1 MRADDGGGN
10 REVEASKARRPRA
23 YAAIDLGTNNC
34 RLLVAQP
41 VPEGG
46 FRVIDSFSRI
56 VRLGEGVAQTGTL
69 SEDAMTRTVAALKI
83 IAKRLKRH
91 GRVPLRA
98 IATEAC
104 RRANNADA
112 LVARVEEEAGI
123 TLEIVSEQEEARLAA
138 VGCAPL
144 VGRDYDGALV
154 FDIGGGSTEIIWL
167 RRNGK
172 YLETAFAASVPVGV
186 VGLSEG
192 GGDYT
197 RMLGEVVPIFADV
210 ARAMTKA
217 AGPFPVDTNHLLGTS
232 GTVTTLAG
240 VSLGLSR
247 YDRRK
252 IDGSW
257 HDSARL
263 AEVVERLVALTPAER
278 ARMPCVGPQRADLMT
293 AGCAAFT
300 AIQLQWPCVR
310 LRVADR
316 GLREGILRE
325 LMRVKS
331 PKSPDTGTT
340 DASIV
345 APLRSKS

>member
-1 MRADDGGGN
+1 MRVDDGGGSG
-10 REVEASKARRPRA
+10 EVGAAKARRRPA

-34 RLLVAQP
+34 RLLVAETSQAD
-41 VPEGG
+41 G

-56 VRLGEGVAQTGTL
+56 VRLGEGVARTGTL

-91 GRVPLRA
+91 GRMPLRA

-104 RRANNADA
+104 RRAGNANA

-138 VGCAPL
+138 IGCAPL

-167 RRNGK
+167 RRNGHD
-172 YLETAFAASVPVGV
+172 LETAFAASVPVGV
-186 VGLSEG
+186 VGLNES
-192 GGDYT
+192 GGDYA
-197 RMLGEVVPIFADV
+197 RLLGDVVPVFAEV
-210 ARAMTKA
+210 ARAMTKM
-217 AGPFPVDTNHLLGTS
+217 AGSFPLETHHLLGTS

-240 VSLGLSR
+240 VALELTR

-263 AEVVERLVALTPAER
+263 AAVVEKLIALTPAER

-300 AIQLQWPCVR
+300 AIQLQWPCTR

-325 LMRVKS
+325 LMRAKTAK
-331 PKSPDTGTT
+331 PPDSSTTG
-340 DASIV
+340 ASIV
-345 APLRSKS
+345 APLRSSR

>member
-1 MRADDGGGN
+1 MRADGGDEHKAERG
-10 REVEASKARRPRA
+10 RARRTA
-23 YAAIDLGTNNC
+23 YAAVDLGTNNC
-34 RLLVAQP
+34 RLLVASP
-41 VPEGG
+41 TRAGSV
-46 FRVIDSFSRI
+46 RVVDSFSRI
-56 VRLGEGVAQTGTL
+56 VRLGEGVASSGGL
-69 SEDAMTRTVAALKI
+69 SEDAMTRTVEALKI

-91 GRVPLRA
+91 GAVPLRA

-104 RRANNADA
+104 RRARNADT
-112 LVARVEEEAGI
+112 LIARAEEETGI
-123 TLEIVSEQEEARLAA
+123 KLEIVSEQEEARLAA

-144 VGRDYDGALV
+144 VGRDYEGALV

-167 RRNGK
+167 RRNATTRDI
-172 YLETAFAASVPVGV
+172 ETAFAASLPLGV
-186 VGLSEG
+186 VVLSESG
-192 GGDYT
+192 HD
-197 RMLGEVVPIFADV
+197 FARFVRDAKAAIAKV
-210 ARAMTKA
+210 ARAMEKEA
-217 AGPFPVDTNHLLGTS
+217 DAFPVDTHHLLGTS

-240 VSLGLSR
+240 VSLGLPR

-263 AEVVERLVALTPAER
+263 ADVAQQLAALTPAER

-300 AIQLQWPCVR
+300 AIQLQWPCRR

-325 LMRVKS
+325 LMRAEY
-331 PKSPDTGTT
+331 GN
-340 DASIV
+340 
-345 APLRSKS
+345 